1 MGGVIPEL
9 DFCRRICYFE
19 FAREG
24 DMVKNKR
31 KRDPIPEQFASFEE
45 LANFWETHDLTD
57 YEDQL
62 EEVSYKISR
71 KPTRQ
76 FVLTLSDEL
85 TKAMRKA
92 IHHEGVSMQT
102 LVNLWVQ
109 ERLQQYRAAT

>member
-1 MGGVIPEL
+1 M
-9 DFCRRICYFE
+9 R
-19 FAREG
+19 
-24 DMVKNKR
+24 KNKL
-31 KRDPIPEQFASFEE
+31 KKIEPIPEQFNSFDE

-62 EEVSYKISR
+62 HEVSYKVAP

-76 FVLTLSDEL
+76 FVVTLSDEL

-92 IHHEGVSMQT
+92 ARREGVSMQT

-109 ERLQQYRAAT
+109 ERLQLYRAVSKEMISA